1 MSEADAVASADAP
14 RTRASLTADLRALG
28 VAAGETLLVHS
39 SLRALGWVCGGPVA
53 VVQALLDALAPG
65 GTLVMPTHTGDLS
78 EPAHWSRPP
87 VPEAWWPIIRETM
100 PAFDPRVTPTRS
112 MGAIVEV
119 FRTWPGGLRSAHPQV
134 SFAALGPQAEW
145 ITAGHALGDALGD
158 SSPLGRIYAL
168 AGSVLLLGVGYGNN
182 TSFHLA
188 EYRVAEYRVA
198 EYRVAEYRAPGGR
211 RITEGAPI
219 LVDGRR
225 VWQTWD
231 DLDFD
236 AEPFPAIGAAFEASG
251 AVRVGRVGSAE
262 ARLFPQRAAVDF
274 ATAWLRR
281 ERGTD

>member
-1 MSEADAVASADAP
+1 MEMSEADAVASAEAP
-14 RTRASLTADLRALG
+14 RTRASLAADLRALG
-28 VAAGETLLVHS
+28 VMPGQTLLVHS

-53 VVQALLDALAPG
+53 VVQALLDALAPD

-100 PAFDPRVTPTRS
+100 PAFDPRATPTRG

-119 FRTWPGGLRSAHPQV
+119 FRTWPGALRSAHPQV
-134 SFAALGPQAEW
+134 SFAALGPQAAR
-145 ITAGHALGDALGD
+145 ITAGHALGDALGE
-158 SSPLGRIYAL
+158 SSPLGRIYEL
-168 AGSVLLLGVGYGNN
+168 AGSVLLLGVGHGNN

-188 EYRVAEYRVA
+188 EYRP
-198 EYRVAEYRAPGGR
+198 PGGR

-219 LVDGRR
+219 LVEGRR
-225 VWQTWD
+225 VWRTWD

-236 AEPFPAIGAAFEASG
+236 AEPFPVIGAAFDATG
-251 AVRVGRVGSAE
+251 ATRTGCVGSAE

-274 ATAWLRR
+274 AALWLRR
-281 ERGTD
+281 ARRI